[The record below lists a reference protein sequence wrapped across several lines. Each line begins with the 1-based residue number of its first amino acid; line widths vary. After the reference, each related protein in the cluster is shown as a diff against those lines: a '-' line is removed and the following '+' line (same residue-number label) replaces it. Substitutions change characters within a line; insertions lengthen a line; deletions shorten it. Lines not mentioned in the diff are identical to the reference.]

1 VDRLAMDIKF
11 LHPDPCLEQA
21 EEVANQFTE
30 IDSTVVIM
38 RDGKGGE
45 RERERER
52 ERHSHIRNIKEGE
65 FVSIRLELRI
75 EH

>member
-1 VDRLAMDIKF
+1 MDIKF

-30 IDSTVVIM
+30 IDSTVAMM
-38 RDGKGGE
+38 RNGKG
-45 RERERER
+45 ER